1 VRVAPAASEAP
12 RYASPNPSFGHRAAA
27 IRYRREETPAAAAA
41 PAPAPPPAP
50 PIFPPIDLDA
60 ISREVIGRIETRLR
74 IERERRGRH

>member
-1 VRVAPAASEAP
+1 VRVAPAAAEAP
-12 RYASPNPSFGHRAAA
+12 RYAAPNHGFGHRAAA

-50 PIFPPIDLDA
+50 IFPPIDVDA